1 MSAALASSP
10 PDDGAGLFL
19 LAVGKAA
26 PAMAVAFVAAYES
39 QRLRGLVIGT
49 HGAAPDGL
57 PFVAAA
63 HPVPDDR
70 SAAAARAALALA
82 GDCPP
87 EGRLLVL
94 LSGGASSLMALPA
107 AGLSLADK
115 GSTVRSLL
123 AAGADITAL
132 NCVRKHLSAVKGGR
146 LAARCRGRVDA
157 WLISDVV
164 GDDPSV
170 IGSGPT
176 VPDPTTY
183 AEALAVLDRFGG
195 RDGFHAAVVTH
206 LEDGTRGRHAETP
219 KTPSDLPRASTRVI
233 GSAEQARAGA
243 AAHARSLGYD
253 VVTCQTPV
261 VGEAREAA
269 RAHLAWV
276 RGVVAGRVRP
286 TCLVSS
292 GETTVTV
299 KGRGRGG
306 RNQEFVL
313 AAALEMEAE
322 SLDWTVASIG
332 TDGVDGPTDA
342 AGACA
347 DGATC
352 AAARRRG
359 LDARVSIGDND
370 SWTFFDGVGGLI
382 RTGPTDTNVGD
393 IQVVI
398 VGAGQPS

>member
-1 MSAALASSP
+1 MSSALDEDARP
-10 PDDGAGLFL
+10 CL

-26 PAMAVAFVAAYES
+26 SSMAAAFASAHGPRIS
-39 QRLRGLVIGT
+39 RGVVIST
-49 HGAAPDGL
+49 HGAAPAGL
-57 PFVAAA
+57 SFLEAA

-70 SAAAARAALALA
+70 SQSAARAALALA
-82 GDCPP
+82 ADCPP
-87 EGRLLVL
+87 DGRLLVL

-107 AGLSLADK
+107 AGLTLADK
-115 GSTVRSLL
+115 GTTVRTLL
-123 AAGADITAL
+123 AAGVDITSL
-132 NCVRKHLSAVKGGR
+132 NCVRKHLSAIKGGR
-146 LAARCRGRVDA
+146 LAAACPGRVDA
-157 WLISDVV
+157 WVISDVV

-176 VPDPTTY
+176 VPDLSTY

-195 RDGFHAAVVTH
+195 RSAFHAAVVAH
-206 LEDGTRGRHAETP
+206 LEDGAHGRRAETP
-219 KTPSDLPRASTRVI
+219 KKPSDLPRASTRVI

-253 VVTCQTPV
+253 VVICPTPV

-276 RGVVAGRVRP
+276 RDVVAGRSQP
-286 TCLVSS
+286 TCLISS

-299 KGRGRGG
+299 RGRGRGG

-313 AAALEMEAE
+313 AAALQMAAQ
-322 SLDWTVASIG
+322 SWDWTVASIG

-347 DGATC
+347 DGATYES
-352 AAARRRG
+352 ARRRG
-359 LDARVSIGDND
+359 LDARVSLGDND
-370 SWTFFDGVGGLI
+370 AWTFFDRVGGLI

-393 IQVVI
+393 VQVVI
-398 VGAGQPS
+398 VGDRRPT